1 MRGQIGVFY
10 NDNKQV
16 GGCLSWEITFKL
28 NDYIDNKKRVADWKA
43 TAITY
48 WFQERVQKVMAY
60 FFWVV
65 KGKLVLAYK
74 GELYIETIYEIGK
87 KQTGLLEMIKEK

>member
-10 NDNKQV
+10 FDNNQV
-16 GGCLSWEITFKL
+16 GGCLDWEITFKL
-28 NDYIDNKKRVADWKA
+28 NDYIDCKKRITDWKA

-48 WFQERVQKVMAY
+48 WFKERVRKVMAY
-60 FFWVV
+60 FFWVIN
-65 KGKLVLAYK
+65 GKLVLAYK

-87 KQTGLLEMIKEK
+87 KQTGLLEMVKEK